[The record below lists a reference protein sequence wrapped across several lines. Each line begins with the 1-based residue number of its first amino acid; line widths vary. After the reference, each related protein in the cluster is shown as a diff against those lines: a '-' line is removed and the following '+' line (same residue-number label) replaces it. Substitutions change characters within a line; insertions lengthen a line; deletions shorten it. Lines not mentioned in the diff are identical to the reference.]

1 VAGDLTVR
9 RSAVVLA
16 ARTIA
21 SPFGAL
27 LATASRRGVV
37 HVAFPGGDAD
47 DVLADVAVPHT
58 EGPASGMRT
67 LDALAREVDAYF
79 AGRLTRFETAVD
91 LTSFDG
97 FALRVLEATARV
109 PYGSV
114 ATYGHIAALAGS
126 ARAARAVGNVM
137 RLNPVPLLVP
147 CHRIVPADG
156 TLGGYGGCERRKA
169 YLLALEDRAGAGAR

>member
-1 VAGDLTVR
+1 VAGDLSVR
-9 RSAVVLA
+9 RSAVVVA

-21 SPFGAL
+21 SPLGAL

-37 HVAFPGGDAD
+37 RVAFPGEDAD
-47 DVLADVAVPHT
+47 DVLAGVASPRAL
-58 EGPASGMRT
+58 GPESGTRT
-67 LDALAREVDAYF
+67 LDAFAREVDAYF
-79 AGRLTRFETAVD
+79 AGRLMRFETVVD
-91 LTSFDG
+91 LASFDG
-97 FALRVLEATARV
+97 FAMRVLQATVRV

-169 YLLALEDRAGAGAR
+169 YLLALEDRAGAGRR